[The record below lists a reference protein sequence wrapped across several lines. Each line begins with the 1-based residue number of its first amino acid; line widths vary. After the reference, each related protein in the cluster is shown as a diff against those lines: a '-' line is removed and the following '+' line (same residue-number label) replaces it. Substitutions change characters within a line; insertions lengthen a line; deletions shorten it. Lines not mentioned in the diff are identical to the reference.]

1 METLHLTDDILSIS
15 KRKTTAQTTNNH
27 KNANFQVLLQMEE
40 LRRQLNKDLISLDN
54 YLIEI
59 KKLLNGVNMV

>member
-1 METLHLTDDILSIS
+1 MSE
-15 KRKTTAQTTNNH
+15 KE
-27 KNANFQVLLQMEE
+27 NANFQVLLQMEE

-59 KKLLNGVNMV
+59 KKLLNG